1 MAYDL
6 AEVGTAYKTLS
17 GLVQADLDEEFKSN
31 RIKGTEY
38 ADVYASLM
46 GTVLQLS
53 FETPFKDAQTKT
65 SIRQEEGFDDDLR
78 RKMLDIQM
86 NTWAMMFSSG
96 LLTEVPEIISSDEV
110 SDLYCFMKEQV
121 LSQPCNPPAP

>member
-121 LSQPCNPPAP
+121 LSQPCTPPAP

>member
-53 FETPFKDAQTKT
+53 FEAPFKDAQTKT